1 MRAPDRIRKI
11 AWTAAATA
19 VALAFGA
26 AGCGADDE
34 FANDERAATRLTVSA
49 SITGNDVSVSPSR
62 LGAGPIELLASNLTS
77 TSQRLTLR
85 SQALTDGAEP
95 LQQRTGPINPGDT
108 ASLTADLVQGTYRVT
123 TGSRAITPALL
134 RVGPARPDGQDQLLQ
149 P

>member
-1 MRAPDRIRKI
+1 MRKI
-11 AWTAAATA
+11 SWSAAAAA

-26 AGCGADDE
+26 AGCGADGE
-34 FANDERAATRLTVSA
+34 FANDERSATRLTVSA

-123 TGSRAITPALL
+123 TGARAIAPALL